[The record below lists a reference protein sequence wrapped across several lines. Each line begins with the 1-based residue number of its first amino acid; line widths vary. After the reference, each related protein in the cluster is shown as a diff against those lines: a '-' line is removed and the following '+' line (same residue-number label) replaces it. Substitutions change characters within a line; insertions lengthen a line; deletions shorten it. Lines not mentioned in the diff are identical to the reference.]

1 MAPRKFTPNANTVMQ
16 PVESRTHP
24 QALTDKA
31 KRNAHIGVLETFS
44 ELSQGHDGDELPR
57 RHTNQL
63 WSCPDFT
70 DTLLFLRKESEM
82 SKPKPVY
89 SPQYRQQLVELV
101 LAGRSA
107 NEVAKEFGLHT
118 TTVAKWVRLDR
129 MGIPSSAKHPSAKP
143 STGPLNANERQELIE
158 LRRKLRQVQMERD
171 ILAKATAWFAGK
183 SEKTFTPP
191 ANS

>member
-1 MAPRKFTPNANTVMQ
+1 
-16 PVESRTHP
+16 
-24 QALTDKA
+24 
-31 KRNAHIGVLETFS
+31 
-44 ELSQGHDGDELPR
+44 
-57 RHTNQL
+57 
-63 WSCPDFT
+63 
-70 DTLLFLRKESEM
+70 M

-107 NEVAKEFGLHT
+107 NEVAKEFDLRA

-143 STGPLNANERQELIE
+143 SSGPLNANERQELIE
-158 LRRKLRQVQMERD
+158 LRRMLRQVQMERD
-171 ILAKATAWFAGK
+171 KLAKATAWFAGK
-183 SEKTFTPP
+183 SEKTFIPP

>member
-1 MAPRKFTPNANTVMQ
+1 
-16 PVESRTHP
+16 
-24 QALTDKA
+24 
-31 KRNAHIGVLETFS
+31 
-44 ELSQGHDGDELPR
+44 
-57 RHTNQL
+57 
-63 WSCPDFT
+63 
-70 DTLLFLRKESEM
+70 M

-107 NEVAKEFGLHT
+107 NDVAKEFGLHA

-129 MGIPSSAKHPSAKP
+129 MGTSSSVKPAGAKP
-143 STGPLNANERQELIE
+143 SSGPLNANERQELIE

-183 SEKTFTPP
+183 SEKTSTP
-191 ANS
+191 STRL